1 MKTFEELKSIIEKLP
16 MVKSVKVPT
25 EPTGFYTGNIVIHST
40 ESNWKNKIIDQCRKV
55 FEMAKYP
62 IGDVL
67 FSGYYGEEP
76 KEGNEYYIQIRTVTY
91 SDIVKDVTSGRLD

>member
-40 ESNWKNKIIDQCRKV
+40 ESNWKNKIIESEQ
-55 FEMAKYP
+55 
-62 IGDVL
+62 
-67 FSGYYGEEP
+67 
-76 KEGNEYYIQIRTVTY
+76 T
-91 SDIVKDVTSGRLD
+91 